1 MKCRCDMTENKQ
13 IEEQLKECEKKF
25 LNALQECP
33 LAVTLTSAIDHRYI
47 EVNNTFERVT
57 GWKRNEIIGRT
68 PFDIDM
74 WVDPSDRIAAV
85 KRLLSGGTVRNL
97 DVHARLK
104 NREVWIGL
112 GFAALIEINRETCV
126 LSLIE
131 GVRDFKG
138 AEEAKQAEVT
148 LSNMARRLIQA
159 QEEERASVAR
169 ELHDYVD
176 RLLLLSIN
184 LDRVR
189 QHPPESVSERNEQIT
204 EAKQQIEDLA
214 MDIQNLSHRLHSSKL
229 EYLGLAAA
237 ATSFCKELSDQ
248 KRVEIQFSS
257 EGMPEY
263 LSQDVSLCLF
273 RVLQGALQN
282 ALSHSG
288 SQRVEVSL
296 RGGSNEVYLTVR
308 DSGIGFDV
316 DDAANAPRMGLAIMK
331 ERLRLVDGE
340 FSVNSQRGRGTT
352 IQVRVPLHAKID
364 SAEAAG

>member
-1 MKCRCDMTENKQ
+1 
-13 IEEQLKECEKKF
+13 LKECERKF

-47 EVNNTFERVT
+47 EVNNTFERAS
-57 GWKRNEIIGRT
+57 GWKRNEVIGRT
-68 PFDIDM
+68 PFDIDL
-74 WVDPSDRIAAV
+74 WVDPSDRIAFV

-112 GFAALIEINRETCV
+112 GFATLIEINGETCV
-126 LSLIE
+126 LSLISGITDSKAADE
-131 GVRDFKG
+131 TKH
-138 AEEAKQAEVT
+138 AEVT
-148 LSNMARRLIQA
+148 LSHMARRLIQA
-159 QEEERASVAR
+159 QDEERASAAR

-189 QHPPESVSERNEQIT
+189 QNPPASVSERKEQIADASRRV
-204 EAKQQIEDLA
+204 ENLA
-214 MDIQNLSHRLHSSKL
+214 MDIQTLSDRLHSSKL

-237 ATSFCKELSDQ
+237 AASFCKELSNQ
-248 KRVEIQFSS
+248 KKVEIQFAS
-257 EGMPEY
+257 ERMPER
-263 LSQDVSLCLF
+263 LPQNVSLCLF

-288 SQRVEVSL
+288 SQRVEVLL
-296 RGGSNEVYLTVR
+296 RGGGSGEVYLTVR

-316 DDAANAPRMGLAIMK
+316 DNAANEPRLGLAIMK
-331 ERLRLVDGE
+331 ERMKLVNGE
-340 FSVNSQRGRGTT
+340 FSVQSQRGRGTT
-352 IQVRVPLHAKID
+352 VQARVLLHAKID
-364 SAEAAG
+364 PAEAAG

>member
-1 MKCRCDMTENKQ
+1 MTEPERTKDA
-13 IEEQLKECEKKF
+13 LKECEKKF
-25 LNALQECP
+25 FKALQECP
-33 LAVTLTSAIDHRYI
+33 LAVTLTSTVDHRYI
-47 EVNNTFERVT
+47 EVNGTFERIS
-57 GWKRNEIIGRT
+57 GWNRDEVIGRT
-68 PFDIDM
+68 PFDINI
-74 WVDPSDRIAAV
+74 WVDPSHRVAFV
-85 KRLLSGGTVRNL
+85 KQLLSGGIVRNL

-104 NREVWIGL
+104 NHEVWIGL
-112 GFAALIEINRETCV
+112 GFAALIEINGETCV

-131 GVRDFKG
+131 GVTDFKG
-138 AEEAKQAEVT
+138 AEETKQAEIT

-189 QHPPESVSERNEQIT
+189 QPFPESVSERNEHIA

-237 ATSFCKELSDQ
+237 AASYCKELSDE
-248 KRVEIQFSS
+248 KKVEIQFSS
-257 EGMPEY
+257 EGMREHLP
-263 LSQDVSLCLF
+263 QDVSLCLF

-288 SQRVEVSL
+288 SQRVEVLL

-308 DSGIGFDV
+308 DSGIGFDA
-316 DDAANAPRMGLAIMK
+316 DDAANAPRIGLAIMK

-340 FSVNSQRGRGTT
+340 FSVQSQRGRGTT
-352 IQVRVPLHAKID
+352 IQARVPLHAKID

>member
-1 MKCRCDMTENKQ
+1 MTEPERMKEALQ
-13 IEEQLKECEKKF
+13 ECEKKF
-25 LNALQECP
+25 LKALQECP

-47 EVNNTFERVT
+47 EVNDTFERIS
-57 GWKRNEIIGRT
+57 GWNRDEVIGRT
-68 PFDIDM
+68 PFDINI
-74 WVDPSDRIAAV
+74 WVDPSHRVAFV
-85 KRLLSGGTVRNL
+85 ERLVSGGTVRNL

-112 GFAALIEINRETCV
+112 GYAALIEINGETCV

-131 GVRDFKG
+131 GVTDLKG
-138 AEEAKQAEVT
+138 AEEAKQAEIT
-148 LSNMARRLIQA
+148 LSSMARRLIQA

-176 RLLLLSIN
+176 GLLLLSIN

-189 QHPPESVSERNEQIT
+189 HPFPESVSERNEQIT
-204 EAKQQIEDLA
+204 EAKRQIEDLA
-214 MDIQNLSHRLHSSKL
+214 MDIQKLSHRVHSSKL

-237 ATSFCKELSDQ
+237 AASFCKELSDE
-248 KRVEIQFSS
+248 KKVEIPFSS
-257 EGMPEY
+257 EGMPEH
-263 LSQDVSLCLF
+263 LPQDVSLCLF
-273 RVLQGALQN
+273 RVLQEALQN

-288 SQRVEVSL
+288 SQRVEVLL
-296 RGGSNEVYLTVR
+296 RGESNEVYLTVR

-316 DDAANAPRMGLAIMK
+316 DDAANVPRLGLAIMK

-340 FSVNSQRGRGTT
+340 LSVRSQRGRGTT
-352 IQVRVPLHAKID
+352 IQARVPLHAKIE